1 MKIKVFQ
8 IVSERDK
15 RNVKFA
21 GLEEMKK
28 YQGSDKVNAALYEE
42 VFDGDVD
49 RNTLEGVYELL
60 NTDPPP
66 LYRGHSMSVS
76 DIVKTEE
83 GFFYCDRYGFKTVNF
98 DETLATKPKDL
109 LHILF
114 AEPGKTAYAA
124 EIENSLRAKQRAVG
138 GMIEVVSN
146 GDGTLIVCNE
156 EGKLIGL
163 PANRRIAGGADILV
177 GNFFVIG
184 EDGADFR
191 SLTDEEVQKYSA
203 LFAEPEEIAD
213 EEVEASIY
221 AKFIPE

>member
-15 RNVKFA
+15 RSVKFA

-28 YQGSDKVNAALYEE
+28 YQVSDKVNAALYEE

-49 RNTLEGVYELL
+49 RDTLEGVYELL
-60 NTDPPP
+60 NTDPQP

-109 LHILF
+109 LHIVF
-114 AEPGKTAYAA
+114 VEPGKTAYAA

-163 PANRRIAGGADILV
+163 HANRRIAGGADILV
-177 GNFFVIG
+177 GNFFVVG

>member
-28 YQGSDKVNAALYEE
+28 YQVSDKVNAALYEE

-109 LHILF
+109 LHIVF
-114 AEPGKTAYAA
+114 VEPGKTAYAA

-163 PANRRIAGGADILV
+163 HANRRIAGGADILV

-184 EDGADFR
+184 DDGADFR

>member
-1 MKIKVFQ
+1 M
-8 IVSERDK
+8 
-15 RNVKFA
+15 
-21 GLEEMKK
+21 
-28 YQGSDKVNAALYEE
+28 
-42 VFDGDVD
+42 FDGDVD
-49 RNTLEGVYELL
+49 RDTLEGVYELL
-60 NTDPPP
+60 NTDHPP
-66 LYRGHSMSVS
+66 LYRGHSLSLS
-76 DIVKTEE
+76 DIVKTED
-83 GFFYCDRYGFKTVNF
+83 GFFYCDRYGFKKIDF
-98 DETLATKPKDL
+98 DESLATKPKDL
-109 LHILF
+109 LRIIF
-114 AEPGKTAYAA
+114 VEPGKPAYAA
-124 EIENSLRAKQRAVG
+124 EIENSLRAEQRAVG

-163 PANRRIAGGADILV
+163 HANRRIAGGADILV
-177 GNFFVIG
+177 GNFFVVG

>member
-28 YQGSDKVNAALYEE
+28 YQVSDKVNAALYEE

-109 LHILF
+109 LHIVF
-114 AEPGKTAYAA
+114 VEPGKTAYAA

-163 PANRRIAGGADILV
+163 HANRRIAGGADILV

>member
-1 MKIKVFQ
+1 
-8 IVSERDK
+8 
-15 RNVKFA
+15 
-21 GLEEMKK
+21 
-28 YQGSDKVNAALYEE
+28 
-42 VFDGDVD
+42 
-49 RNTLEGVYELL
+49 
-60 NTDPPP
+60 
-66 LYRGHSMSVS
+66 MSVS
-76 DIVKTEE
+76 DIVKTEDE
-83 GFFYCDRYGFKTVNF
+83 FFYCDRYGFKTVDF

-109 LHILF
+109 LRIVF
-114 AEPGKTAYAA
+114 VEPGKTAYAA

-138 GMIEVVSN
+138 GMIEAVSN

-163 PANRRIAGGADILV
+163 PANRRLAGGADILV

-191 SLTDEEVQKYSA
+191 SLTDEEIQKYTA
-203 LFAEPEEIAD
+203 RFAEPEEIAD

>member
-28 YQGSDKVNAALYEE
+28 YQVSDKVNAALYEE

-114 AEPGKTAYAA
+114 VEPGKTAYAA

>member
-98 DETLATKPKDL
+98 DETV
-109 LHILF
+109 
-114 AEPGKTAYAA
+114 EPGKTAYAA

>member
-1 MKIKVFQ
+1 M
-8 IVSERDK
+8 
-15 RNVKFA
+15 KFA

-28 YQGSDKVNAALYEE
+28 YQVSDKVNAALYEE

-49 RNTLEGVYELL
+49 RNTLEGVYEHL
-60 NTDPPP
+60 NTNYPP

-76 DIVKTEE
+76 DVVKTED
-83 GFFYCDRYGFKTVNF
+83 GFFYCDRYGFKKIDF
-98 DETLATKPKDL
+98 DESFATKPKDL
-109 LHILF
+109 LRIVF
-114 AEPGKTAYAA
+114 VEPGKTAYAA

-191 SLTDEEVQKYSA
+191 SLTDEEVQKFSA

>member
-1 MKIKVFQ
+1 MRIKVYQ
-8 IVSERDK
+8 IVPERDK

-21 GLEEMKK
+21 GSEELEK

-49 RNTLEGVYELL
+49 RDTLEGVYELF
-60 NTDPPP
+60 NTDHPP

-76 DIVKTEE
+76 DIVKTEDV
-83 GFFYCDRYGFKTVNF
+83 FFYCDRYGFKKVDF

-109 LHILF
+109 LRIVF
-114 AEPGKTAYAA
+114 VEPGKTAYVA

-138 GMIEVVSN
+138 GMIEAVSS

-163 PANRRIAGGADILV
+163 PANRRLAGGADILV

-191 SLTDEEVQKYSA
+191 SLTDEEIQKYTA
-203 LFAEPEEIAD
+203 RFAEPEEIAD

>member
-28 YQGSDKVNAALYEE
+28 YQGSDKVDAALYEE
-42 VFDGDVD
+42 VFDGEVD

-83 GFFYCDRYGFKTVNF
+83 GFFYCDRYGFKKVDF

-109 LHILF
+109 LRIVLV
-114 AEPGKTAYAA
+114 EPGKTAYAA

-138 GMIEVVSN
+138 GMIEAVSN

-163 PANRRIAGGADILV
+163 PANRRLAGGADILV

-191 SLTDEEVQKYSA
+191 SLTDEEIQKYTA
-203 LFAEPEEIAD
+203 RFAEPEEIAD
-213 EEVEASIY
+213 KEVEASIC

>member
-114 AEPGKTAYAA
+114 VEPGKTAYAA

-177 GNFFVIG
+177 GNFFVVG